1 MKAVFLG
8 VGEACDE
15 RLPNTSVWI
24 RMEVDGL
31 PRSVLLDCGFT
42 VPPLYWAQTG
52 DPEDLDALWISHFH
66 GDHFFGVPALL
77 LRFWE
82 TKRRKPLAVVGQPG
96 VRELVEKCVRLAYP
110 NIYDTLTYPVEFF
123 TAEVDRPMKIAGLAW
138 RFAENVHGQRDL
150 AVRIEDGQHSVFYS
164 GDGLFSPETIELA
177 RGCDVAIHEAFRL
190 DSPVAGH
197 GSVLQ
202 CLDFAAKAGVGVLA
216 LVHVQRDERR
226 EKYDDILRVMESVT
240 AFHVLLPEPG
250 DELEL

>member
-24 RMEVDGL
+24 RTETDGS

-42 VPPLYWAQTG
+42 VPPLYWSQTE

-82 TKRRKPLAVVGQPG
+82 TKRSKPLAVVGQPG
-96 VRELVEKCVRLAYP
+96 VGELVEQCMRLAYP
-110 NIYDTLTYPVEFF
+110 GIIDKLTYPLEFF
-123 TAEVDRPMKIAGLAW
+123 TAEAGRALKVGGLTW
-138 RFAENVHGQRDL
+138 RFAETLHGQTDL
-150 AVRIEDGQHSVFYS
+150 AVRIDDGKHSVFYS
-164 GDGLFSPETIELA
+164 GDGLFSHQSIELA
-177 RGCDVAIHEAFRL
+177 RGCDIAVHEAFKL
-190 DSPVAGH
+190 DCPVTGH

-202 CLDFAAKAGVGVLA
+202 CLDFAARAGVGVLA

-226 EKYDDILRVMESVT
+226 RKYDDMLKVIESVT